1 VNTCRIHP
9 ARPAVAP
16 DLVARLAALPTSII
30 SDSQER
36 SGGAPGIVPMVPLPA
51 GTSIG
56 GPALTVRTR
65 PGDNM
70 VVHQAL
76 RMLEPGQV
84 LVVDA
89 GGAEDR
95 AIMGEI
101 MIRYAKAQ
109 GAAGVIVDGA
119 VRDRDG
125 LAEQALPV
133 FARSVC
139 HLGPYKSGPGEIR
152 STVRL
157 GHTTVADGD
166 VIVGDADGV
175 VVVAADRA
183 AEVADLA
190 EARARAE
197 DDLLAQ
203 ASAGAL
209 DYGWLDEGL
218 VVEWLAADVEEVRS

>member
-9 ARPAVAP
+9 ARRAAAP

-36 SGGAPGIVPMVPLPA
+36 AGGAPGIVPMVPLAPGA
-51 GTSIG
+51 SIG

-89 GGAEDR
+89 GGADDR

-109 GAAGVIVDGA
+109 GAAGVVVDGA

-125 LAEQALPV
+125 LAEQGLPV

-152 STVRL
+152 GTVRL
-157 GHTTVADGD
+157 GHTTVTDGD
-166 VIVGDADGV
+166 VIVADADGV
-175 VVVAADRA
+175 VIVATDRA
-183 AEVADLA
+183 AEVAGLA
-190 EARARAE
+190 EARERAE

-203 ASAGAL
+203 ASAGTL
-209 DYGWLDEGL
+209 DYGWLDDGL
-218 VVEWLAADVEEVRS
+218 VVEWVAAGVEEVRS

>member
-9 ARPAVAP
+9 ARPAVTP

-36 SGGAPGIVPMVPLPA
+36 SGGAPGIVPVFPSAA

-89 GGAEDR
+89 GGADDR

-101 MIRYAKAQ
+101 MIRFAKAQ

-125 LAEQALPV
+125 LAEQGLPV

-152 STVRL
+152 GTVRL

-175 VVVAADRA
+175 VVVAAARA
-183 AEVADLA
+183 AEIADLA
-190 EARARAE
+190 EARARSE

-203 ASAGAL
+203 ASAGTL
-209 DYGWLDEGL
+209 DYDWLDEGL
-218 VVEWLAADVEEVRS
+218 AVEWVTAGHEEVRS